1 MLIRRRFAY
10 RNSDQAPLHIGPCI
24 MACFN
29 FGEIKQQKNNQ
40 ASHFSLPMNIL
51 KVCNPLQETG
61 GVDVG
66 WGYVT

>member
-1 MLIRRRFAY
+1 
-10 RNSDQAPLHIGPCI
+10 

-29 FGEIKQQKNNQ
+29 FGEIKQQQQKNNNQ

-51 KVCNPLQETG
+51 KVCNPLQETE